1 MKKIIALTLALVLVL
16 GLAAC
21 GAKTD
26 DKTITVAAS
35 PTPHAEILKAVA
47 DVLNEE
53 GWTLKIV
60 EYADYVVPNNVVE
73 DGEMDANY
81 FQHQPYLDTF
91 NAENGT
97 HLVTVAAVHYEPF
110 GIYAGQK
117 AALAELGAGDKI
129 AIPNDGSNRARA
141 LLLLE
146 AQGLIKLTEGVGMEA
161 TVLDIAE
168 NALGLEIYEMEAAQI
183 AGVLDSVAMGVI
195 NGNYALAAGLN
206 AGTDALATEDAASI
220 SATTYA
226 NILVVKEGNEESE
239 KTLALKKA
247 LLSEEVKNY
256 INDTYSGAVVPI
268 F

>member
-35 PTPHAEILKAVA
+35 STPHAEILAVA
-47 DVLNEE
+47 KEVLAKD
-53 GWTLKIV
+53 GWTLNV
-60 EYADYVVPNNVVE
+60 TEYADYVVPNNVVE

-97 HLVTVAAVHYEPF
+97 HLVTVAAIHYEPF
-110 GIYAGQK
+110 GIYAGTK
-117 AALAELGAGDKI
+117 AAIADLGAGDKI

-146 AQGLIKLTEGVGMEA
+146 AQGLIKLTKGVGMEA

-226 NILVVKEGNEESE
+226 NILVVKEGNEKAE
-239 KTLALKKA
+239 KIEALKKA
-247 LLSEEVKNY
+247 LLSAEVKDF
-256 INDTYSGAVVPI
+256 INNTYSGAVVPI